1 MNKNFYSGD
10 ASVWIKPESF
20 SGGDKPQN
28 VHSFFRREFELEVD
42 SVTEAELFFT
52 ADDYCKIYI
61 NGEFVVAGPAPGYP
75 FHYFFAEVDV
85 SRFLRSGVNCIAVH
99 CYYQGL
105 VNRVWNSAD
114 GLAGLKLELKIR
126 FASGDNMTVPSDA
139 SWRCIDCEAYNSERK
154 FGYDTQ
160 FAEDI
165 DMRQIPAG
173 WRNCGFDDHGWNNAV
188 AVGDYPHVLIRQN
201 TALLEW
207 NQVKPLEIRQIAP
220 GDYLVDFGREVV
232 GCTAFCACG
241 ESGQVVEVRHAEEL
255 DTNGRALYKMRANC
269 EYQEFATLSG
279 AQPDIVEF
287 FDYKAF
293 RYVELLGLPD
303 ELSLSDIWVNER
315 HYPFAGDV
323 KISLSDPV
331 AEKIWDIC
339 ALAVKLG
346 TQDSYLDC
354 MSREKGAYLGDAF
367 VTGLSHLYL
376 TGDSR
381 MLRKVLEDFAL
392 SAELRSGLMAV
403 APGAFEQEIADYS
416 LLWTPLLLEYYKWS
430 GDVDFVKKML
440 PVADGV
446 LNYFSAWENHAGLL
460 ADFTGKPFMVDWP
473 PNLRDGYDDPGL
485 MGGNVPQQGMNSLL
499 NIYYYGTLIAT
510 ADLLAAAGNTL
521 EAERLTAKANALKL
535 TVKKYFL
542 RPQGFV
548 DTAASEHISLHPN
561 ALALMFNMLTLAEAE
576 PVIELIRKKRICC
589 GVYFAFFVLKGLCN
603 YNRHALAY
611 ELMTCNDLH
620 SWQTM
625 LNDGAT
631 TCMEAWGVEQKWN
644 TSLCHP
650 WASAP
655 VYMLCAE
662 IFGLTPASPG
672 WKEIAFAPRI
682 PETLTHGSLTL
693 NIPQGKLKVS
703 FNRDKGEL
711 EFDVVA
717 PAGVEVIRHMI

>member
-1 MNKNFYSGD
+1 MNKHFYSGD
-10 ASVWIKPESF
+10 ASTWIRSESF
-20 SGGDKPQN
+20 SGSEARQN
-28 VHSFFRREFELEVD
+28 VHSFFRKEFRLEAD
-42 SVTEAELFFT
+42 SLAGAELFFT

-75 FHYFFAEVDV
+75 WHYFFTGMDV

-126 FASGDNMTVPSDA
+126 FTSGGDMTVSSDA
-139 SWRCIDCEAYNSERK
+139 SWRCIDCGAYHSERK

-165 DMRQIPAG
+165 DMRQLPAG
-173 WRNCGFDDHGWNNAV
+173 WRNCGFDEHGWNNAV
-188 AVGDYPHVLIRQN
+188 SVGDYPHVLVRQS

-207 NQVKPLEIRQIAP
+207 RHVKPLEIRKIAP

-232 GCTAFCACG
+232 GCTAFRVAG

-255 DTNGRALYKMRANC
+255 DANGRALYKMRANC

-279 AQPDIVEF
+279 AQPDTVEF

-293 RYVELLGLPD
+293 RYVELLGLPG
-303 ELSLSDIWVNER
+303 ELSPFDIWVDER
-315 HYPFAGDV
+315 HYPFGEDV
-323 KISLSDPV
+323 KMSLSDPV
-331 AEKIWDIC
+331 VEKIWDIC

-392 SAELRSGLMAV
+392 SAELRPGLMAV

-416 LLWTPLLLEYYKWS
+416 LLWIPLLLEYYRWS
-430 GDVDFVKKML
+430 GDMDFVKTML

-446 LNYFSAWENHAGLL
+446 ITYFGTWENDAGLL
-460 ADFTGKPFMVDWP
+460 ADFTGKPVMVDWP
-473 PNLRDGYDDPGL
+473 TNLRDGYDDPGL
-485 MGGNVPQQGMNSLL
+485 MGANVPQQGMNSLL
-499 NIYYYGTLIAT
+499 NMYYYGTLAAA
-510 ADLLAAAGNTL
+510 ADLHIVAGNAA
-521 EAERLTAKANALKL
+521 EAERLRAKADALDL
-535 TVKKYFL
+535 AIKKHFL
-542 RPQGFV
+542 RPQGFT
-548 DTAASEHISLHPN
+548 DTAASEHMSLHPN
-561 ALALMFNMLTLAEAE
+561 ALALMFNMLTPAEAE
-576 PVIELIRKKRICC
+576 PVIELIRQKRICC
-589 GVYFAFFVLKGLCN
+589 GVYFAFFVLKGLFN
-603 YNRHALAY
+603 YGQHALAY
-611 ELMTCNDLH
+611 ELMTCDDLH

-625 LNDGAT
+625 LKDGAT

-662 IFGLTPASPG
+662 VFGLKPASPG
-672 WKEIAFAPRI
+672 WGSIAFAPRI
-682 PETLTHGSLTL
+682 PETLTRGSLTL
-693 NIPQGKLKVS
+693 NIPQGRLKVS

-717 PAGVEVIRHMI
+717 PVGVEVIRHMI